1 MMGQTLNNI
10 NKEKRMERQHT
21 YIFDLNSPAELARLI
36 NQDRFLTQAMGGP
49 LAGLPA
55 LPAQAKVLDVACG
68 PGGWVLD
75 TALERPD
82 LEVAGID
89 RSEPM
94 ISYAIARAQA
104 QGRTNASF
112 GVMDITQPLD
122 FSDATFD
129 LINARLLLGV
139 LKREAWDAL
148 LDECTRILKPGGIL
162 RLIEPDDSGSTN
174 SPTFEH
180 LSSLGMKAL
189 WNGGYGFS
197 LNGRTFG
204 MAPALLRKLKQRGYQ
219 TTPSSFIG
227 DYSHDSP
234 GWADFYH
241 NAEITT
247 PQLRFPLIKAGQLT
261 EEEFDQLYQRELT
274 EMWGDDF
281 TALWH
286 FVIICGTAP
295 TR

>member
-1 MMGQTLNNI
+1 
-10 NKEKRMERQHT
+10 MERQHT

-49 LAGLPA
+49 LAGLPE
-55 LPAQAKVLDVACG
+55 LPTQAKVLDVACG

-104 QGRTNASF
+104 QRRTNATF

-139 LKREAWDAL
+139 LTREMWDTF
-148 LDECTRILKPGGIL
+148 LDECTRILRPGGIL
-162 RLIEPDDSGSTN
+162 RLMEPDDSGSTN
-174 SPTFEH
+174 AKTFEY
-180 LSSLGMKAL
+180 LSSLGIKAL

-197 LNGRTFG
+197 LNGRSFG
-204 MAPALLRKLKQRGYQ
+204 LGPALLLKLKQRGYQ
-219 TTPSSFIG
+219 TS
-227 DYSHDSP
+227 
-234 GWADFYH
+234 
-241 NAEITT
+241 
-247 PQLRFPLIKAGQLT
+247 
-261 EEEFDQLYQRELT
+261 
-274 EMWGDDF
+274 
-281 TALWH
+281 
-286 FVIICGTAP
+286 V
-295 TR
+295 

>member
-1 MMGQTLNNI
+1 
-10 NKEKRMERQHT
+10 MERQDT

-36 NQDRFLTQAMGGP
+36 NQDRFLTQAMDGP
-49 LAGLPA
+49 LAGLPD
-55 LPAQAKVLDVACG
+55 LPAHAKVLDVACG
-68 PGGWVLD
+68 PGGWALD

-94 ISYAIARAQA
+94 IAYATARAQA
-104 QGRTNASF
+104 QGRKNATF
-112 GVMDITQPLD
+112 EVMDITQPLD

-129 LINARLLLGV
+129 LINTRLLLGV
-139 LKREAWDAL
+139 LKREAWDAF

-174 SPTFEH
+174 SKSFEY
-180 LSSLGMKAL
+180 LSSLAIKSL

-204 MAPALLRKLKQRGYQ
+204 LAPALLRKLKQRGYQ
-219 TTPSSFIG
+219 TTVSSFVG
-227 DYSHDSP
+227 DYSHDSS

-247 PQLRFPLIKAGQLT
+247 PQLRIPLIKAGELT
-261 EEEFDQLYQRELT
+261 EQEFDQLYQQELV
-274 EMWGDDF
+274 EMWSEDF

-286 FVIICGTAP
+286 FVIIWGIAP

>member
-1 MMGQTLNNI
+1 
-10 NKEKRMERQHT
+10 MERQDT
-21 YIFDLNSPAELARLI
+21 YIFDLNSPTELARLI

-49 LAGLPA
+49 LAGLPD
-55 LPAQAKVLDVACG
+55 LPARAKVLDVACG
-68 PGGWVLD
+68 PGGWALD
-75 TALERPD
+75 AALERPD

-94 ISYAIARAQA
+94 IAYATARAQT
-104 QGRTNASF
+104 QGRKNATF

-139 LKREAWDAL
+139 LKREAWDAF
-148 LDECTRILKPGGIL
+148 LDECTRILRPGGIL
-162 RLIEPDDSGSTN
+162 RLIEPDDGGSTN
-174 SPTFEH
+174 AKTFEY
-180 LSSLGMKAL
+180 LSSLGIKSL

-204 MAPALLRKLKQRGYQ
+204 LAPALLRKLKQRGYQ
-219 TTPSSFIG
+219 TTVSAFVG

-241 NAEITT
+241 NTEITT
-247 PQLRFPLIKAGQLT
+247 PQLRIPLIKAGELT
-261 EEEFDQLYQRELT
+261 EEEFDQLYQQELI
-274 EMWGDDF
+274 EMWNEDF

-286 FVIICGTAP
+286 FVIIWGTSP